1 MDILV
6 ISSDDTIRELL
17 LTVTRPKEHVV
28 RHQRLPGAPHETSS
42 QLVLADVS
50 DFGGKHFEWLAKLK
64 AASAETRVVFLA
76 PLADHAFWIDALDR
90 GAWDI
95 LEKPVTRR
103 DLQWVVA
110 SAGGRQR
117 AE

>member
-17 LTVTRPKEHVV
+17 LTVTWPKEHVI
-28 RHQRLPGAPHETSS
+28 RHQRFPGVPHETSS

-64 AASAETRVVFLA
+64 VASAETRVVLLT
-76 PLADHAFWIDALDR
+76 PLTDHAFWIDALDR

-95 LEKPVTRR
+95 IEKPVNRH

-110 SAGGRQR
+110 SAGASRR
-117 AE
+117 